1 MIDGQKDVIDRCI
14 PEWEREFPDMDIAT
28 EALVGRIHKIS
39 RYILRSL
46 NETAAEFGLTI
57 SDWDMLSALRR
68 QGRPYRLSPTALAKE
83 LMLSSGA
90 MTNRL
95 DRLEE
100 AGLVR
105 RAPDPDDRRAVR
117 VELTD
122 KGCDVWGEAVGVQA
136 AKEQMFAGE
145 LTSDDK
151 EQLNDLLRRM
161 MLTLEEKAGPYPRRS
176 EIPADAG
183 AGAA

>member
-1 MIDGQKDVIDRCI
+1 MTVEKQDVIDRCI
-14 PEWEREFPDMDIAT
+14 PTWEREFPEMDIAT

-39 RYILRSL
+39 RHIQKSL
-46 NETAAEFGLTI
+46 NDTAAEFGLTV
-57 SDWDMLSALRR
+57 SDWEMLSALRR
-68 QGRPYRLSPTALAKE
+68 QGTPYRLSPTELAKE

-105 RAPDPDDRRAVR
+105 RAPDPNDRRAIR

-122 KGCDVWGEAVGVQA
+122 RGRDMWGEAVGVQA

-145 LTSDDK
+145 LTAEDK
-151 EQLNDLLRRM
+151 EQLNSLLRRM
-161 MLTLEEKAGPYPRRS
+161 MLTLEKKAAR
-176 EIPADAG
+176 PAAG
-183 AGAA
+183 HPTATAASA

>member
-1 MIDGQKDVIDRCI
+1 MIDDRQDVIDRCI
-14 PEWEREFPDMDIAT
+14 PAWEREFPEMDIST

-39 RYILRSL
+39 RHIMKAL
-46 NETAAEFGLTI
+46 NDTAAEFGLTI

-68 QGRPYRLSPTALAKE
+68 QGAPYRLSPTELAKE

-105 RAPDPDDRRAVR
+105 RSPDPGDRRAIR

-122 KGCDVWGEAVGVQA
+122 KGREVWSEAVGVQA
-136 AKEQMFAGE
+136 AKERMFAGE
-145 LTSDDK
+145 LTVEDK
-151 EQLNDLLRRM
+151 EQLNSLLRRM
-161 MLTLEEKAGPYPRRS
+161 MLTLEKKTEKPSPQPASVAAAGS
-176 EIPADAG
+176 
-183 AGAA
+183 

>member
-1 MIDGQKDVIDRCI
+1 MPDEKQDVIDRCI
-14 PEWEREFPDMDIAT
+14 PEWEREFPEMDIAT

-39 RYILRSL
+39 RHILKSL
-46 NETAAEFGLTI
+46 NETAAAFDLTI

-68 QGRPYRLSPTALAKE
+68 QGAPYRLSPTELAKE

-105 RAPDPDDRRAVR
+105 RSPDPDDRRAVR

-122 KGCDVWGEAVGVQA
+122 HGRDVWSEAVEVQA

-145 LTSDDK
+145 LTQEDK
-151 EQLNDLLRRM
+151 EQLNSLLRRM
-161 MLTLEEKAGPYPRRS
+161 MLTLEKKAERPVHAAPR
-176 EIPADAG
+176 
-183 AGAA
+183 AATA